1 MDKTLKRIIER
12 LEEHERTH
20 RRADVGRERRLFIRD
35 SYERL
40 KAIEDEATIGV
51 RYSKSS
57 VKIRIV
63 SNELLSCSQAP
74 ALSNLIGLSDI
85 CTIRRCRKNVI
96 VDIEL
101 FLWHWVKREESST
114 P

>member
-1 MDKTLKRIIER
+1 MDKTLKRIMDR
-12 LEEHERTH
+12 LEEHEQTH
-20 RRADVGRERRLFIRD
+20 KRVDVGRKHRLFIRD

-40 KAIEDEATIGV
+40 KTIEDKATIGV

-63 SNELLSCSQAP
+63 STELLSCSQAS

-85 CTIRRCRKNVI
+85 CSIRRCRKVVI

-101 FLWHWVKREESST
+101 FLWRWVKREEFLT

>member
-1 MDKTLKRIIER
+1 MDKTLRRIIER
-12 LEEHERTH
+12 LEKHERTH
-20 RRADVGRERRLFIRD
+20 KRVDIGRKRRLFIRD

-40 KAIEDEATIGV
+40 KAIESKASIGV

-57 VKIRIV
+57 VEIRIV

-85 CTIRRCRKNVI
+85 CSIRKCRRNII

-101 FLWHWVKREESST
+101 FLWRWAKKESPST
-114 P
+114 L